1 MMCACHTLIF
11 SIQNPQIDCS
21 TTSLSISNFTT
32 RDLTSNIFYRF
43 AIFSPSMAPTYDN
56 LQVFTLL
63 SGRVKNLLSTRYTY
77 SAEIFQ
83 EFFGMAVP
91 ACLLAL
97 IKIKVRA
104 PVRPVYS
111 VLFERMK
118 TITPRFLPLAI
129 KRYHINILGFIA
141 IIPCEG
147 GRETAP

>member
-1 MMCACHTLIF
+1 MR
-11 SIQNPQIDCS
+11 
-21 TTSLSISNFTT
+21 LSYPNFFNTK
-32 RDLTSNIFYRF
+32 
-43 AIFSPSMAPTYDN
+43 SPDRLFHHITIHKELHHQRPNQQHFLPLRYILSFHVPTYDN

-83 EFFGMAVP
+83 EFFGMAIP

-104 PVRPVYS
+104 PVCPVYS

-118 TITPRFLPLAI
+118 TITPQFLPLAI

-141 IIPCEG
+141 IIPCEKG
-147 GRETAP
+147 T